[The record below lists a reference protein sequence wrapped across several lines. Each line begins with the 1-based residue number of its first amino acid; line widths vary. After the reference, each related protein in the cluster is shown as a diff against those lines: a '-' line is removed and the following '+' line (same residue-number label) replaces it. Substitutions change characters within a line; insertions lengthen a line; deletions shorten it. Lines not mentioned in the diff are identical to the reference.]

1 MEFMMDKVYV
11 VVGNSGEH
19 DDAREWV
26 VGAALDATVAQTR
39 TEALNDVARSFG
51 GLMSERGPSLTSAQS
66 KVLQQKLQAAGD
78 ESGECPDYNGV
89 EYVCREAPLWK
100 Q

>member
-1 MEFMMDKVYV
+1 MESTMDKVYV

-26 VGAALDATVAQTR
+26 VGASLDIAVAMAR
-39 TEALNDVARSFG
+39 TEALNDIARSFG
-51 GLMSERGPSLTSAQS
+51 GLMSEIGPSLTNAQT
-66 KVLQQKLQAAGD
+66 KLLQQKLEAGSD

-89 EYVCREAPLWK
+89 EYVCRAAPLWK